1 MIFMKVDNYFMLML
15 VFNFAKERFLNLTIN
30 MQLLY
35 FITTVTSQSSFSQAP
50 SACGVQ
56 CSTERLVCPVTGCYN
71 LPLYIPGTYLRGG
84 GGAKGGT
91 LCAFTPP

>member
-35 FITTVTSQSSFSQAP
+35 FITTVTQPKFIQPGTISVRGTVLYRASSFIFSYYPAR
-50 SACGVQ
+50 AARAG
-56 CSTERLVCPVTGCYN
+56 
-71 LPLYIPGTYLRGG
+71 
-84 GGAKGGT
+84 
-91 LCAFTPP
+91 